1 MEMEATTDGS
11 VKSLLEKKE
20 LLLNRSSAG
29 RMCAQ
34 PVNEFKESKLSVL
47 RIIVLLINGL
57 LLPHY
62 LNSVPKRLH

>member
-11 VKSLLEKKE
+11 VKSLLEKKQ
-20 LLLNRSSAG
+20 LRLNRPSAG

-34 PVNEFKESKLSVL
+34 PASEFKESKLSVL

-57 LLPHY
+57 LLPH
-62 LNSVPKRLH
+62 ST